1 MTKTDLP
8 NDVEKCQD
16 MILELFAKLQEKDG
30 RIEDLI
36 HRMNQ
41 LLRDKFGSK
50 AERFDPGQLLLFS
63 ELASVDAQAQEV
75 VAAKQVEAGATERP
89 GHGRRK
95 PDRQLPR
102 RREEYTLSG
111 TDLQCPECGSE
122 RTKFGEEI
130 SEQYDYVPA
139 SVCVI
144 EHVRFKYSCKP
155 CQGNVVLAPVP
166 HKVVG
171 KGSASAGML
180 AYVATSKFADHQPLN
195 RLEGIF
201 KREGAHIS
209 RSTLCDWI
217 AATALILT
225 PLWQR
230 MKDRVLE
237 SRVIWT
243 DDTPVKVQDRHHER
257 NIRQGRAWVYL
268 GDQRNPFTIF
278 EFTDSR
284 KRDGPKSFL
293 DNFRGYLQAD
303 AFAGY
308 DCIYAGGEVLEV
320 ACMAHARRKFYDC
333 LSSDKRLAE
342 EALAMIHELY
352 EIEKNGKSLSDEGRR
367 KLRLSKAAPLL
378 NKLCGWL
385 RSNRITTLPKS
396 PLGKAITYAT
406 NNWRA
411 LCRYICDGELSI
423 DNNASERALRP
434 VAIGRKN
441 WLFAGS
447 EEGGRNAAIISSF
460 VQTCKQKNLNPRIYL
475 KDVLTRL
482 TATPDVDLDEL
493 LPGNWVP
500 LT

>member
-8 NDVEKCQD
+8 SDVDKCQD
-16 MILELFAKLQEKDG
+16 LILELFAKLQEKET
-30 RIEDLI
+30 RIEDLLQ
-36 HRMNQ
+36 RMNQ
-41 LLRDKFGSK
+41 LLRDRFGSK
-50 AERFDPGQLLLFS
+50 AERFDPGQLLLFA
-63 ELASVDAQAQEV
+63 ELKAAQDAAPSAV
-75 VAAKQVEAGATERP
+75 QVRQSTQPATDS
-89 GHGRRK
+89 HGRRQANK
-95 PDRQLPR
+95 LLPR

-111 TDLQCPECGSE
+111 AELECPECGAE

-144 EHVRFKYSCKP
+144 QHVRFKYKCTP
-155 CQGNVVLAPVP
+155 CQGNFVVAPAP
-166 HKVVG
+166 KKVID

-201 KREGAHIS
+201 KRDGAQIA
-209 RSTLCDWI
+209 RSTMCDWI
-217 AATALILT
+217 ALTASILK
-225 PLWQR
+225 PLWEHMR
-230 MKDRVLE
+230 ERILE
-237 SRVIWT
+237 SRIIWT
-243 DDTPVKVQDRHHER
+243 DDTPVKVQDREHAK
-257 NIRQGRAWVYL
+257 NIRQGRLWVYL

-284 KRDGPKSFL
+284 KRDGPETFL
-293 DNFRGYLQAD
+293 RNFKGFLQAD

-333 LSSDKRLAE
+333 LSSDRRAAE
-342 EALAMIHELY
+342 EMLSMIGELY
-352 EIEKNGKSLSDEGRR
+352 TIERDGKSLSDEGRR
-367 KLRLSKAAPLL
+367 KLRRAKAAPVLH
-378 NKLCGWL
+378 KMCVWL
-385 RSNRITTLPKS
+385 RTNRMTTLPKS

-411 LCRYICDGELSI
+411 LCRYVADGELSI
-423 DNNASERALRP
+423 DNNASERAIRP
-434 VAIGRKN
+434 VAVGRKN

-447 EEGGRNAAIISSF
+447 DEGGRNAAIIASF
-460 VQTCKQKNLNPRIYL
+460 IQTCKQKNLNPRIYL

-482 TATPDVDLDEL
+482 TSGEAVDLGEL
-493 LPGNWVP
+493 LPGTWVP
-500 LT
+500 ST